1 MMVESKNQKGMTRE
15 KALKMAIEALRRD
28 GHRFAVD
35 AYFYD
40 EMGHE
45 NFERGKTAS
54 REKAK
59 RGEAIAVLEGMLDEC
74 GGGGVKKK
82 AGRGNGNGGGPAKV
96 GEGEEFGWPLPLE
109 WPHG

>member
-1 MMVESKNQKGMTRE
+1 MGVTGQKAMTRE

-59 RGEAIAVLEGMLDEC
+59 RGEAIAVLEGLLDEFC
-74 GGGGVKKK
+74 GAKKTT
-82 AGRGNGNGGGPAKV
+82 GRGNGGGPAKV

>member
-1 MMVESKNQKGMTRE
+1 MGDGQKSMTRE

-40 EMGHE
+40 ELGHE

-59 RGEAIAVLEGMLDEC
+59 RAEAIEILQQLLDEC
-74 GGGGVKKK
+74 GGAKKTTGK
-82 AGRGNGNGGGPAKV
+82 GNGGGPAKV
-96 GEGEEFGWPLPLE
+96 KEGEEFGWPLPLE